1 MALIFDRRGRF
12 SWLRTVTLGLLL
24 LPAANL
30 VFRTLTDDLGADPP
44 QELINQ
50 AGTWGIRILVLAL
63 AVTPL
68 RRLYDWPAL
77 ADLRRMIGV
86 TAFAYIATHF
96 GFYVWDQQ
104 FDVAKVASEVVQRL
118 YLAIGFTTLLGLSAL
133 AATSTDGMVKRLG
146 GRNWRWLHRLVYP
159 LTILGLTHY
168 WLQVRLQDYQDPLIV
183 SGVLLFLF
191 ALRWAVPRRGP
202 VSPWRALELALGCV
216 VLTGLGEILFLGF
229 WFGAPM
235 EKVLA
240 AQFSLSAGLR
250 PAWIVAAIV
259 VSAALLAFVLRWV
272 KRKSDSP
279 QRRREHGE
287 ES

>member
-12 SWLRTVTLGLLL
+12 SWLRTATLLL
-24 LPAANL
+24 LLAPAANL
-30 VFRTLTDDLGADPP
+30 VFRTLTGDLGADPP
-44 QELINQ
+44 QELINR

-86 TAFAYIATHF
+86 AAFAYLATHF

-104 FDVAKVASEVVQRL
+104 FDAAKVASEIVSRL
-118 YLAIGFTTLLGLSAL
+118 YLAIGFATLLGLSAL
-133 AATSTDGMVKRLG
+133 AATSTDAMVKRLG
-146 GRNWRWLHRLVYP
+146 GKSWRRLHYLVYP
-159 LTILGLTHY
+159 LALLGLTHY
-168 WLQVRLQDYQDPLIV
+168 WLQVRLADYQDPLIV

-202 VSPWRALELALGCV
+202 VSPWRALELAIGCV
-216 VLTGLGEILFLGF
+216 LLTGLGEILFLGF

-235 EKVLA
+235 EKVLM
-240 AQFSLSAGLR
+240 AQWSLSAGVR
-250 PAWIVAAIV
+250 PAWVVAAIV
-259 VSAALLAFVLRWV
+259 VPVALAAFAVRWV
-272 KRKSDSP
+272 RA
-279 QRRREHGE
+279 RRAQPAG
-287 ES
+287 

>member
-12 SWLRTVTLGLLL
+12 SWLRSATLALLL
-24 LPAANL
+24 APAANL

-44 QELINQ
+44 QELINR

-86 TAFAYIATHF
+86 AAFAYLATHF

-104 FDVAKVASEVVQRL
+104 FDVAKVASEIVQRL

-133 AATSTDGMVKRLG
+133 AATSTDAMVKRIG
-146 GRNWRWLHRLVYP
+146 GKNWRRLHRLVYP
-159 LTILGLTHY
+159 LAILGLTHY

-216 VLTGLGEILFLGF
+216 VLTGLGEILFLQL
-229 WFGAPM
+229 WIGAPV
-235 EKVLA
+235 EKVMM
-240 AQFSLSAGLR
+240 AQWSLSAGVR
-250 PAWIVAAIV
+250 PAWVVAAMV
-259 VSAALLAFVLRWV
+259 LPVALAAFVVRWV
-272 KRKSDSP
+272 RRSDSR
-279 QRRREHGE
+279 QGRRADREEG
-287 ES
+287 

>member
-12 SWLRTVTLGLLL
+12 SWLRTATLLL
-24 LPAANL
+24 LLAPAANL
-30 VFRTLTDDLGADPP
+30 VFRTLTGDLGADPP
-44 QELINQ
+44 QELINR

-68 RRLYDWPAL
+68 RRLYDWPSL

-86 TAFAYIATHF
+86 AAFAYLATHF

-104 FDVAKVASEVVQRL
+104 FDVAKVASEIVQRL
-118 YLAIGFTTLLGLSAL
+118 YLVIGFTTLLGLSAL
-133 AATSTDGMVKRLG
+133 AATSTDAMVKRLG
-146 GRNWRWLHRLVYP
+146 GKNWRRLHMIVYA
-159 LTILGLTHY
+159 LALLGLTHY

-216 VLTGLGEILFLGF
+216 LLTALGEVLFLGL

-235 EKVLA
+235 EKVLM
-240 AQFSLSAGLR
+240 AQWSLSAGLR

-259 VSAALLAFVLRWV
+259 VPVALAAFVVRWV
-272 KRKSDSP
+272 RKDNSP
-279 QRRREHGE
+279 QRHRERRE

>member
-12 SWLRTVTLGLLL
+12 SWLRSATLALLL
-24 LPAANL
+24 APAANL

-44 QELINQ
+44 QELINR

-86 TAFAYIATHF
+86 AAFAYLATHF

-104 FDVAKVASEVVQRL
+104 FDVAKVASEIVQRL

-133 AATSTDGMVKRLG
+133 AATSTDAMVKRIG
-146 GRNWRWLHRLVYP
+146 GKNWRRLHRLVYP
-159 LTILGLTHY
+159 LAILGLTHY

-191 ALRWAVPRRGP
+191 ALRWAVPRRGA
-202 VSPWRALELALGCV
+202 VSPWRALELAIGCV
-216 VLTGLGEILFLGF
+216 VLTGLGEILFLQL
-229 WFGAPM
+229 WIGAPV
-235 EKVLA
+235 EKVMM
-240 AQFSLSAGLR
+240 AQWSLSAGVR
-250 PAWIVAAIV
+250 PAWVVAAMV
-259 VSAALLAFVLRWV
+259 LPVALAAFVVRWV
-272 KRKSDSP
+272 RRKSP
-279 QRRREHGE
+279 VPEN
-287 ES
+287 

>member
-12 SWLRTVTLGLLL
+12 SWLRSATLALLL
-24 LPAANL
+24 APAANL

-44 QELINQ
+44 QELINR

-86 TAFAYIATHF
+86 AAFAYLATHF

-104 FDVAKVASEVVQRL
+104 FDVAKVASEIVQRL

-133 AATSTDGMVKRLG
+133 AATSTDAMVKRIG
-146 GRNWRWLHRLVYP
+146 GKNWRRLHRLVYP
-159 LTILGLTHY
+159 LAILGLTHY

-216 VLTGLGEILFLGF
+216 VLTGLGEILFLQL
-229 WFGAPM
+229 WIGAPV
-235 EKVLA
+235 EKVMM
-240 AQFSLSAGLR
+240 AQWSLSAGVR
-250 PAWIVAAIV
+250 PAWVVAAMV
-259 VSAALLAFVLRWV
+259 LPVALAAFVVRWV
-272 KRKSDSP
+272 RRKSP
-279 QRRREHGE
+279 VPEN
-287 ES
+287 